1 MKELKKYMKTLAEP
15 DKSCSSKWIGQK
27 LKEHFQDLVYFVF
40 EPAVWYVI
48 GRVLKGHLYP
58 ASQRASHMQVN
69 PSVNEGSLLMS
80 RIITGNS

>member
-58 ASQRASHMQVN
+58 ASQRASQMQVN

-80 RIITGNS
+80 RVITGNS